1 MQLRLRR
8 DFLFVDDAAL
18 RTHSRWPAA
27 AVEQLFAKAFGNQPA
42 GDPSNGTKCW
52 QPPSVCI
59 TDYELGAPHELACLV
74 STISNTRSLNTESNK
89 RIGKAASTLSRLL
102 LYGTG
107 FREEAN
113 GKTPAG
119 LLRHLQLEPQ
129 ALAFS
134 NTWEGSRGPA
144 TQGQDGAAGRGKEM
158 QEEDTTT
165 RRKSCLGVMGLL
177 LPCSH
182 QNIKGIL
189 P

>member
-1 MQLRLRR
+1 MMGVQHHQRSPATLCLCPNTVSHLFHRNCSGSATEGIYLRAKSDENLFILSRLRTKTKMQLRLLR
-8 DFLFVDDAAL
+8 DVLFVDDAAL

-42 GDPSNGTKCW
+42 GDPGNGTKCW

-59 TDYELGAPHELACLV
+59 TDYELGALHEFACLV
-74 STISNTRSLNTESNK
+74 STISNTRSLNTELNK

-119 LLRHLQLEPQ
+119 L
-129 ALAFS
+129 
-134 NTWEGSRGPA
+134 
-144 TQGQDGAAGRGKEM
+144 
-158 QEEDTTT
+158 
-165 RRKSCLGVMGLL
+165 
-177 LPCSH
+177 
-182 QNIKGIL
+182 
-189 P
+189 